1 MKRQFKKIIL
11 CSLFFL
17 MLTNFSSNQTYTKGL
32 LMGKSKDI
40 LPLLKGTN
48 YKLQTNAYDALQKMI
63 NAAFQKGV
71 KIDVVSAY
79 RSFDHQNRLWKT
91 KYDKFR
97 SRGYSVKAA
106 VSKVI
111 EYTAIPGTSRHHWGT
126 EVDLRDYSKRNT
138 KYLESNSKSKY
149 QNWMQD
155 NAHKYG
161 FYLAYTNNKFR
172 KGYNYESWHYSY
184 REISKPMLNTYLKL
198 DINKMLKNENIVGNI
213 VFTKNFMNK
222 YVEEHV
228 LGINDYLY

>member
-1 MKRQFKKIIL
+1 MKQTKKII
-11 CSLFFL
+11 SSILFFVL
-17 MLTNFSSNQTYTKGL
+17 LTNFSVEQNYSKGL

-40 LPLLKGTN
+40 LPFLKGKD
-48 YKLQTNAYDALQKMI
+48 YKLQIKAYDALQKMI
-63 NAAFQKGV
+63 NAASKKDV

-79 RSFDHQNRLWKT
+79 RSFNHQNRLWKS

-97 SRGYSVKAA
+97 NRGYSVKAA

-111 EYTAIPGTSRHHWGT
+111 EYTAIPGMSRHHWGT

-138 KYLESNSKSKY
+138 KYLRSNSKSKY
-149 QNWMQD
+149 QKWMQE

-184 REISKPMLNTYLKL
+184 REISKPMLNAYLKL
-198 DINKMLKNENIVGNI
+198 DINKDLKNENIAGNT
-213 VFTKNFMNK
+213 VFTKSFMDK
-222 YVEEHV
+222 YVEEHI
-228 LGINDYLY
+228 LGINDYLF